1 MRATIVI
8 NIDERTGK
16 VDAPATFCEVEQKL
30 TPRGNDVL
38 DSMIRESV
46 RNHYAAMLDDLQ
58 GTIRKYATIE
68 TDRAAAANSPD

>member
-1 MRATIVI
+1 MRATIII

-16 VDAPATFCEVEQKL
+16 IDYPTTLCEVSQQI
-30 TPRGNDVL
+30 TIGRNDVL

>member
-1 MRATIVI
+1 MRATIII

-16 VDAPATFCEVEQKL
+16 IDYPTTLCEVSQQI
-30 TPRGNDVL
+30 TIGRNDVL

-58 GTIRKYATIE
+58 GTIQKYVTLDANH
-68 TDRAAAANSPD
+68 ASVSNSPA

>member
-16 VDAPATFCEVEQKL
+16 VDSPTTFCEVEQKL
-30 TPRGNDVL
+30 TPRGYDVL

-68 TDRAAAANSPD
+68 TDRAAAANSPA

>member
-16 VDAPATFCEVEQKL
+16 VDTPATFCEVEQKL

-46 RNHYAAMLDDLQ
+46 RNHYAAKLDDLQ
-58 GTIRKYATIE
+58 GTIQKYVTLDANQ
-68 TDRAAAANSPD
+68 ASVSNSPA

>member
-16 VDAPATFCEVEQKL
+16 VDSPTTFCEVEQKL
-30 TPRGNDVL
+30 TPRGYDVL

-58 GTIRKYATIE
+58 GTIRKYETIE
-68 TDRAAAANSPD
+68 TERAAAANSPS

>member
-16 VDAPATFCEVEQKL
+16 VDSPTTFCEVEQKL
-30 TPRGNDVL
+30 TPRGYDVL

-46 RNHYAAMLDDLQ
+46 RNHYAAMLD
-58 GTIRKYATIE
+58 
-68 TDRAAAANSPD
+68 

>member
-1 MRATIVI
+1 MRATIII

-16 VDAPATFCEVEQKL
+16 IDYPTTLCEVSQQI
-30 TPRGNDVL
+30 TIGRNDVL

-58 GTIRKYATIE
+58 GTIQKYVTLDANQ
-68 TDRAAAANSPD
+68 ASVSNSPA